1 MKFGIREFILL
12 LVLFAVPLASYW
24 FVFRPQNSQIERARE
39 EISLRREKLEKLQ
52 QESARRGTLEA
63 ATSQIAERIESIE
76 ARLPTN
82 KELADV
88 VRQVSELAVQS
99 GLQQPSIVTE
109 KPVKASLYMEQP
121 LKIETSG
128 DFRGFYKFLLELER
142 LDRITRMPDM
152 TVRRSD
158 KVDGH
163 MVAEFTLSIYFQDEE
178 A

>member
-1 MKFGIREFILL
+1 MKFGIREFVLL

-24 FVFRPQNSQIERARE
+24 FVFRPQNTQIDRARE
-39 EISLRREKLEKLQ
+39 EIALRREKLEKLQ

-63 ATSQIAERIESIE
+63 ATTQIAERIEAIE

-82 KELADV
+82 KELSDV
-88 VRQVSELAVQS
+88 VRQISELANKA
-99 GLQQPSIVTE
+99 GLQQPSIVAE
-109 KPVKASLYMEQP
+109 KPVKAALYMEQP
-121 LKIETSG
+121 LKIEMTG

-142 LDRITRMPDM
+142 LDRITRLPEM

>member
-1 MKFGIREFILL
+1 MKFGIREFVLV

-24 FVFRPQNSQIERARE
+24 FVFRPQNAQIERARE
-39 EISLRREKLEKLQ
+39 EIALRRDKLEKLQ

-63 ATSQIAERIESIE
+63 ATEQIAERIESIE

-82 KELADV
+82 KELSDV
-88 VRQVSELAVQS
+88 VRQVSVLAVES
-99 GLQQPSIVTE
+99 GLEQPSIVAE

-121 LKIETSG
+121 LKIEMTG

-142 LDRITRMPDM
+142 MDRITRLPDM

>member
-1 MKFGIREFILL
+1 MKFGVRELVLL

-24 FVFRPQNSQIERARE
+24 FVFRPQNQQIERARE
-39 EISLRREKLEKLQ
+39 EIALRREKLEKLK

-63 ATSQIAERIESIE
+63 ATAEIAQRIESIE
-76 ARLPTN
+76 SRLPTN

-99 GLQQPSIVTE
+99 GLEQPSIVAD
-109 KPVKASLYMEQP
+109 KPVKAALYMEQP
-121 LKIETSG
+121 LKIEMTG

-142 LDRITRMPDM
+142 MDRITRIPEM

>member
-1 MKFGIREFILL
+1 MKFGIREFVLL

-24 FVFRPQNSQIERARE
+24 FVFKPQNSQIDRARE
-39 EISLRREKLEKLQ
+39 EISLRREKLEKLR

-63 ATSQIAERIESIE
+63 ATQQIAERIESIE

-88 VRQVSELAVQS
+88 VRQVSELAVES
-99 GLQQPSIVTE
+99 GLDQPAIIAE

-121 LKIETSG
+121 LKIEMTG

-142 LDRITRMPDM
+142 LDRITRTTDM

>member
-1 MKFGIREFILL
+1 MKFGVREFVLI
-12 LVLFAVPLASYW
+12 LVLLAVPLASYW
-24 FVFRPQNSQIERARE
+24 FVFRPQNTQIDRARE
-39 EISLRREKLEKLQ
+39 EIALRRDKLEKLQ

-63 ATSQIAERIESIE
+63 ATTQIAERIEAIE

-82 KELADV
+82 KELSDV
-88 VRQVSELAVQS
+88 VRQISELAHKA
-99 GLQQPSIVTE
+99 GLQQPSIVAE

-121 LKIETSG
+121 LKIEMTG

-142 LDRITRMPDM
+142 LERITRLPEM

>member
-1 MKFGIREFILL
+1 MKFGIREFVLL

-24 FVFRPQNSQIERARE
+24 FVFRPQNTQIERARE
-39 EISLRREKLEKLQ
+39 EISLRREKLEMLK

-63 ATSQIAERIESIE
+63 ATTQIAERIESIE
-76 ARLPTN
+76 SRLPTD

-99 GLQQPSIVTE
+99 GLAQPSIVAE
-109 KPVKASLYMEQP
+109 KPVKAALYMEQP
-121 LKIETSG
+121 LKIEMTG

-142 LDRITRMPDM
+142 LDRITRMPEM

-163 MVAEFTLSIYFQDEE
+163 MVAVFTLSIYFQDEE

>member
-1 MKFGIREFILL
+1 MKFGIREIVLL

-24 FVFRPQNSQIERARE
+24 FVFRPQNTQIERARE
-39 EISLRREKLEKLQ
+39 EIALRREKLEKLQ

-63 ATSQIAERIESIE
+63 ATAQISQRIESIE
-76 ARLPTN
+76 SRLPTN

-88 VRQVSELAVQS
+88 VRQISELAGAA
-99 GLQQPSIVTE
+99 GLEQPSIVAE
-109 KPVKASLYMEQP
+109 KPVKAALYMEQP
-121 LKIETSG
+121 LKIEMTG

-142 LDRITRMPDM
+142 LDRITRMPEM

>member
-1 MKFGIREFILL
+1 MKFGIREFVLV

-24 FVFRPQNSQIERARE
+24 FVFRPQNAQIERARE
-39 EISLRREKLEKLQ
+39 EIALRRDKLEKLQ

-63 ATSQIAERIESIE
+63 ATEQIAERIESIE

-82 KELADV
+82 KELSDV
-88 VRQVSELAVQS
+88 VRQVSELAVES
-99 GLQQPSIVTE
+99 GLEQPSIVAE
-109 KPVKASLYMEQP
+109 KPVKAALYMEQP
-121 LKIETSG
+121 LKIEMTG

-142 LDRITRMPDM
+142 MDRITRLPDM

>member
-1 MKFGIREFILL
+1 MKFGIREFVLL

-24 FVFRPQNSQIERARE
+24 FVFRPQNAQIERARE
-39 EISLRREKLEKLQ
+39 EIALRRDKLDKLQ

-63 ATSQIAERIESIE
+63 ATDQIAERIESIE

-82 KELADV
+82 KELSDV
-88 VRQVSELAVQS
+88 VRQVSELAIDS
-99 GLQQPSIVTE
+99 GLEQPSIVAE

-121 LKIETSG
+121 LKIEMTG

-142 LDRITRMPDM
+142 LDRITRLPDM
-152 TVRRSD
+152 KVRRSD

>member
-1 MKFGIREFILL
+1 MKFGIREFVLL

-24 FVFRPQNSQIERARE
+24 FVFRPQNAQIERAKE
-39 EISLRREKLEKLQ
+39 EIALRRDKLEKLQ

-63 ATSQIAERIESIE
+63 ATDQIAERIESIE

-82 KELADV
+82 KELSDV
-88 VRQVSELAVQS
+88 VRQVSELAVES
-99 GLQQPSIVTE
+99 GLQQPSIVAE

-121 LKIETSG
+121 LKIEMAG

-142 LDRITRMPDM
+142 LDRITRLPDM

-163 MVAEFTLSIYFQDEE
+163 MIAEFTLSIYFQDEE

>member
-1 MKFGIREFILL
+1 MKFGIREFVLAL
-12 LVLFAVPLASYW
+12 GLFAVPLASYW
-24 FVFRPQNSQIERARE
+24 FVFRPQNAQIERARE
-39 EISLRREKLEKLQ
+39 EIALRRDKLEKLQ

-63 ATSQIAERIESIE
+63 ATEQIAERIESIE

-82 KELADV
+82 KELSDV
-88 VRQVSELAVQS
+88 VRQVSVLAVES
-99 GLQQPSIVTE
+99 GLEQPSIVAE

-121 LKIETSG
+121 LKIEMTG

-142 LDRITRMPDM
+142 MDRITRLPDM

>member
-1 MKFGIREFILL
+1 MKFGIREFVLL

-24 FVFRPQNSQIERARE
+24 FVFRPQNTQIERARE
-39 EISLRREKLEKLQ
+39 EIALRRDKLEKLQ

-63 ATSQIAERIESIE
+63 ATTQISERIESIE

-88 VRQVSELAVQS
+88 VRQISELAGQA
-99 GLQQPSIVTE
+99 GLQQPSIVAD

-121 LKIETSG
+121 LKIEMVG

-142 LDRITRMPDM
+142 LDRITRLPEMK
-152 TVRRSD
+152 VKRSD

>member
-1 MKFGIREFILL
+1 MKFGIREFVLL

-24 FVFRPQNSQIERARE
+24 FVFRPQNTQIERARE

-63 ATSQIAERIESIE
+63 ATNQIAERIESIE

-82 KELADV
+82 KELSDV
-88 VRQVSELAVQS
+88 VRQISDLAAQA
-99 GLQQPSIVTE
+99 GLQPPEIVAE

-121 LKIETSG
+121 LKIEMVG

-142 LDRITRMPDM
+142 LDRITRLPEM

>member
-1 MKFGIREFILL
+1 MKFGIREFVLL

-24 FVFRPQNSQIERARE
+24 FVFRPQNAQIERAKE
-39 EISLRREKLEKLQ
+39 EIALRRDKLEKLQ

-63 ATSQIAERIESIE
+63 ATDQIAERIESIA

-82 KELADV
+82 KELSDV
-88 VRQVSELAVQS
+88 VRQVSELAVEA
-99 GLQQPSIVTE
+99 GLQQPSIVAE

-121 LKIETSG
+121 LKIEMAG
-128 DFRGFYKFLLELER
+128 DFRGLYKFLLELER
-142 LDRITRMPDM
+142 LYRITRLPDM

>member
-1 MKFGIREFILL
+1 MKFGIREFVLL

-24 FVFRPQNSQIERARE
+24 FVFRPQNTQIERARE
-39 EISLRREKLEKLQ
+39 EILLRREKLEKLK

-63 ATSQIAERIESIE
+63 ATNEIAQRIESIE
-76 ARLPTN
+76 GRLPTN
-82 KELADV
+82 KELSAV
-88 VRQVSELAVQS
+88 VRQVSELAVDS
-99 GLQQPSIVTE
+99 GLDQPEIIAE
-109 KPVKASLYMEQP
+109 KPVKAALYMEQP
-121 LKIETSG
+121 LKIEMTG

-142 LDRITRMPDM
+142 LDRITRMPEM

>member
-1 MKFGIREFILL
+1 MKFGIREFVLL

-24 FVFRPQNSQIERARE
+24 FVFRPQNTQIERARE

-63 ATSQIAERIESIE
+63 ATTQIAERIEAIE

-82 KELADV
+82 KELSDV
-88 VRQVSELAVQS
+88 VRQISELASVA
-99 GLQQPSIVTE
+99 GLQPPEIVAE

-121 LKIETSG
+121 LKIEMVG

-142 LDRITRMPDM
+142 LDRITRLPEM